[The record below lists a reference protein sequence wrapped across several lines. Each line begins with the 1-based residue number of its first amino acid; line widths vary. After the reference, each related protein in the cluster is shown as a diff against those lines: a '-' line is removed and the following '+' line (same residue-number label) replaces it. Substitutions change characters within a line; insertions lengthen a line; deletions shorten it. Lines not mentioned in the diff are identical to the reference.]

1 MKTPAKNFQD
11 LLVWQ
16 KAHEFVLSTYR
27 FTRSF
32 PKSEL
37 FCLTAQLRR
46 ASISIPANIAEGF
59 KKRGVKDKLRLLN
72 VAQGSAEES
81 HYYLILAEDLGY
93 GNTSTLRGAL
103 GEVVRM
109 LEAYCKA
116 LGKNHPGHLGGRN
129 TGNGIQE
136 TGDR

>member
-1 MKTPAKNFQD
+1 MKQPAKNFQD

-37 FCLTAQLRR
+37 FCLTSHLRR

-59 KKRGVKDKLRLLN
+59 KKRGAKDKLRLLN
-72 VAQGSAEES
+72 VAQGSAEET
-81 HYYLILAEDLGY
+81 HYYLILAQDLGY
-93 GNTSTLRGAL
+93 GDTSKLREAL

-116 LGKNHPGHLGGRN
+116 LS
-129 TGNGIQE
+129 
-136 TGDR
+136 

>member
-1 MKTPAKNFQD
+1 MKRAAKNFQD
-11 LLVWQ
+11 VLVWQ
-16 KAHEFVLSTYR
+16 KAHEFVLSTCR

-32 PKSEL
+32 PKSGL
-37 FCLTAQLRR
+37 FSLTSQLRR

-72 VAQGSAEES
+72 VTLCSAEES

-93 GNTSTLRGAL
+93 GDTSRLRETLGQ
-103 GEVVRM
+103 VVRM

-116 LGKNHPGHLGGRN
+116 LGKNHPGP
-129 TGNGIQE
+129 
-136 TGDR
+136 